1 MPRSEQPSDDLRQN
15 LESGLAHHRA
25 GRLAEAERHYRKA
38 LQADPDQPDALHLL
52 GLIAHQSGKNELAAQ
67 LIARALEIKPANPEA
82 LVNLGN
88 AQQALER
95 RDEALASYDGA
106 LALRPD
112 YAMAWSNR
120 ATVLQALKRYDEA
133 LASYDKALAIK
144 PGYAEALR
152 NRGVAL
158 HELRRYDEALAS
170 YDEALASKPDY
181 VEALSNRGL
190 TLQALK
196 RHDEAL
202 ASYGKALAI
211 DPMLAEAHANEGL
224 LRLLLGD
231 FEQGWKQY
239 QWRWKGAFFS
249 SASSR
254 SFPQPLWLGKQ
265 DIKGKTLLV
274 HAEQGLGDTLQLA
287 RYAPVLA
294 ERGATVVLEV
304 PPALEALLANSF
316 PACRVLGEGAPLPDF
331 DLHCPFLSLP
341 LAFDTRLDSIPAQ
354 VPYLAPPAAAIGKWR
369 DRLGPGGAPKI
380 GIVWSGRS
388 SHANDANRSIA
399 LSSLVPLRGSG
410 ARLVSLQNEV
420 RAGDA
425 SVLAAN
431 PEILHFGAE
440 LEDFS
445 DTAALVSL
453 LDLVVSVDTSVAHLA
468 GALGKPVWIL
478 LPFAPDWRWLLD
490 RDDSPWYPT
499 ARLFRQ
505 PRIGD
510 WDSVIDR
517 VARELAHRFG

>member
-1 MPRSEQPSDDLRQN
+1 MYRQV
-15 LESGLAHHRA
+15 LE
-25 GRLAEAERHYRKA
+25 
-38 LQADPDQPDALHLL
+38 ADPHQPDALHLL
-52 GLIAHQSGKNELAAQ
+52 GLIAHQFGKSDLAAQ
-67 LIARALEIKPANPEA
+67 LIARALEIRPDNPEA

-88 AQQALER
+88 ALQELKR
-95 RDEALASYDGA
+95 CDEALASYDRA
-106 LALRPD
+106 LEIKPD

-120 ATVLQALKRYDEA
+120 ATALQGLKRHDEA
-133 LASYDKALAIK
+133 LASYDKALAIQ

-170 YDEALASKPDY
+170 YDRALAVRPDY
-181 VEALSNRGL
+181 AEALSNRGL

-231 FEQGWKQY
+231 FEQGWKKY

-249 SASSR
+249 SSPGR
-254 SFPQPLWLGKQ
+254 SFAQPLWLGK
-265 DIKGKTLLV
+265 DDVKGKTLLV
-274 HAEQGLGDTLQLA
+274 HAEQGLGDTIQFA
-287 RYAPVLA
+287 RYAPKLA
-294 ERGATVVLEV
+294 EKGATVILEV
-304 PPALEALLANSF
+304 QPALKALIANTAG
-316 PACRVLGEGAPLPDF
+316 ACQVLSQGEPLPRFDF
-331 DLHCPFLSLP
+331 HCPFLSLP
-341 LAFDTRLDSIPAQ
+341 LAFDTRPDSIPAQ
-354 VPYLAPPAAAIGKWR
+354 IPYLAAPGAAIEKWR
-369 DRLGPGGAPKI
+369 AKLGQGGAPKV

-388 SHANDANRSIA
+388 THANDANRSVGLSRLMA
-399 LSSLVPLRGSG
+399 LEGSG
-410 ARLVSLQNEV
+410 VQLVSLQNEV
-420 RAGDA
+420 RGQDE

-431 PEILHFGAE
+431 SQVLHFGRE
-440 LEDFS
+440 LRDFS
-445 DTAALVSL
+445 ETAALVSA
-453 LDLVVSVDTSVAHLA
+453 LDLVISVDTSVAHLA

-490 RDDSPWYPT
+490 REDSPWYPT

-510 WDSVIDR
+510 WDSVIAGVR
-517 VARELAHRFG
+517 QELTRCFG